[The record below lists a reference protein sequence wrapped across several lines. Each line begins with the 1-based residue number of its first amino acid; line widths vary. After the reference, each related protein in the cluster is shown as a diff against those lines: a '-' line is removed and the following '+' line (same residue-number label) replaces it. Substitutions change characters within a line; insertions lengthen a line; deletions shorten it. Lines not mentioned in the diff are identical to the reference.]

1 MISPSATSTIFNDKT
16 EYPYFLR
23 TVSDDT
29 KQAKAIADLIKEYS
43 WSHVM
48 CLYSEGNYNQIFK
61 LHVGLGFTP
70 FKWYFCTQHD
80 YNNKISIFL

>member
-1 MISPSATSTIFNDKT
+1 MVSPSATSTIFNDKT

-29 KQAKAIADLIKEYS
+29 KQAKAIADLIKEHS

-48 CLYSEGNYNQIFK
+48 CLYSEGNNSQI
-61 LHVGLGFTP
+61 
-70 FKWYFCTQHD
+70 Y
-80 YNNKISIFL
+80 I